1 MPELIHPA
9 ERFRNFRVV
18 DTSFHRRLSF
28 VAFVAMDDPE
38 LKGPQST
45 NSGLGESLVQL
56 VKMRASQINGC
67 AYCLDMHSKDA
78 RALAEIE
85 QRLYLLDAW
94 EEAPFYSERERA
106 ALALT
111 DAVTRITEGHVP
123 DSVFERARA
132 HFNEQKLIALVFT
145 LTTINA
151 WNRLAITM
159 RTEVGNYQPKARPVS
174 QTA

>member
-1 MPELIHPA
+1 MKARIDYTNVKEALRGMYQLEHYIH
-9 ERFRNFRVV
+9 
-18 DTSFHRRLSF
+18 
-28 VAFVAMDDPE
+28 
-38 LKGPQST
+38 
-45 NSGLGESLVQL
+45 NSGL
-56 VKMRASQINGC
+56 
-67 AYCLDMHSKDA
+67 
-78 RALAEIE
+78 
-85 QRLYLLDAW
+85 

-123 DSVFERARA
+123 DAVFERARA
-132 HFNEQKLIALVFT
+132 HFNERELIALVST

-174 QTA
+174 QSA